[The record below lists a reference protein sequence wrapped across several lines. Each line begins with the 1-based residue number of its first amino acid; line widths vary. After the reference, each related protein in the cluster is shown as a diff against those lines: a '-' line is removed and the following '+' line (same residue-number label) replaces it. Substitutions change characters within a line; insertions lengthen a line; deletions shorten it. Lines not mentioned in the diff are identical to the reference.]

1 LEEKS
6 MDKKR
11 AILCVDDEALM
22 LMALTRELRRR
33 FKDRFLYEQATSA
46 EAGLKAIDE
55 LLREDI
61 QVIIIIS
68 DWLMPGMKGDEFLE
82 EVNVRHPGIKEI
94 MITGQADAEALERLK
109 KNPALIAVFPKP
121 WSSEELFALIEESA
135 TMD

>member
-1 LEEKS
+1 

-22 LMALTRELRRR
+22 LMALTHELRRR
-33 FKDRFLYEQATSA
+33 FRDRFLYEQALSA
-46 EAGLKAIDE
+46 EAGLKAIDD

-61 QVIIIIS
+61 EVIIIIS

-82 EVNVRHPGIKEI
+82 RVNERHPGIKEI

-109 KNPALIAVFPKP
+109 ENPALIAIFPKP
-121 WSSEELFALIEESA
+121 WSSEELIAIIERSLVA
-135 TMD
+135 D